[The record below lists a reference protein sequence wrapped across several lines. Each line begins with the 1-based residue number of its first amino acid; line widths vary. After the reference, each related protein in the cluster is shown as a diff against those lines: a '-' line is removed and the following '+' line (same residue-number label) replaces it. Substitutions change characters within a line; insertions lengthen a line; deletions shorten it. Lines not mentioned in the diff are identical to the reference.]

1 MFLEFKRTVPVK
13 YVLKCNLFLCWQSC
27 FSAAITP
34 VGCSVIINYYW
45 CSVMN
50 NCSYHY
56 PCWKSYVD
64 KVTFFFRKK
73 NFKHLFEIYI
83 FCNIPLLIN
92 LMHPWRIFF
101 FLIISFICFNIYNN
115 KSSKLECIRMI
126 YERSCDTSHYYSKFW
141 PIVYDSDLHTV
152 TTLIT

>member
-64 KVTFFFRKK
+64 KWHFFSGRKISSIYLKYKYFVT
-73 NFKHLFEIYI
+73 
-83 FCNIPLLIN
+83 PLLIN
-92 LMHPWRIFF
+92 LMHPWRKVF

-126 YERSCDTSHYYSKFW
+126 YERSCDTSHYYSKCW